1 MSWVSWI
8 LLLIAIIFEVLGTAS
23 MKLSDGFSKLLPSLT
38 MILFYGLSLVAL
50 NFSLKE
56 IPVGTAYAIWSGV
69 GVILITIIGFAFF
82 SEKISLIKI
91 SAITL
96 IIIGVTILY
105 LLAEHS
111 T

>member
-1 MSWVSWI
+1 M
-8 LLLIAIIFEVLGTAS
+8 T
-23 MKLSDGFSKLLPSLT
+23 
-38 MILFYGLSLVAL
+38 L

-82 SEKISLIKI
+82 SEKVSLIKI